1 MTPAEI
7 ALARRII
14 ACGLPVPAHTVANG
28 GICASWEV
36 APATPSVPH
45 ASTWEAELWPGD
57 TCRPF
62 GTTTSAGLLFR
73 CVATGTGPKL
83 LPVLDDFALLGWL
96 ILELESATGSTVEY
110 MSTEDGW
117 ITLIDG
123 EHNTI
128 SHKETRIEALVAALE
143 AAQAAE

>member
-1 MTPAEI
+1 MNAQEI

-14 ACGLPVPAHTVANG
+14 ACGL
-28 GICASWEV
+28 
-36 APATPSVPH
+36 SVPH
-45 ASTWEAELWPGD
+45 HIVDTGCVIATLSTDENPERYYPGAHGFD
-57 TCRPF
+57 PATRIMWQV
-62 GTTTSAGLLFR
+62 
-73 CVATGTGPKL
+73 VATGTGPKL